1 VRDTTVNGHDIKV
14 GDVIAVVNDEI
25 TEVGDDYLGVIDA
38 VLTAEEH
45 APELVTVYRGDD
57 VTAADADT
65 LVETL
70 RAKHAGVEFEVQ
82 TGGQEHYPYVL
93 SLE

>member
-1 VRDTTVNGHDIKV
+1 
-14 GDVIAVVNDEI
+14 
-25 TEVGDDYLGVIDA
+25 
-38 VLTAEEH
+38 
-45 APELVTVYRGDD
+45 